1 MPMDWTPP
9 PKSGGGQPPDL
20 GKVIADLKSRMPKFK
35 KPQGGLWIILL
46 VVVGLALGSTAYFTV
61 DPEETALVLRF
72 GKYVRNAG
80 PGLHFKAPLGVE
92 QVYLVKTGRVF
103 KEEFGFRGVAP
114 GVRSR
119 FREKG
124 LGHESLMLTGDLNVI
139 DVKWIVQYQVR
150 DPYKWLFAVRNGRA
164 AIRDMSESVMRLIVG
179 NRYSDAVLTLERVA
193 IAALAQKK
201 LQELLD
207 TYDTG
212 VRVVTVKLQDVNPPE
227 PVQPAFNE
235 VNEAR
240 QQKER
245 MINEAQEAYNR
256 EIPKASGDAQR
267 VITEAAGY
275 ASERVNRA
283 QGEAKRFTDV
293 LTAYRKSKEVTLRR
307 FYLEAMAKVLVSSK
321 RIWIVDEKVRSIVPL
336 LNLSQTGGPTG
347 IRSQSGQEVN
357 R

>member
-9 PKSGGGQPPDL
+9 PKGSGQPPDL
-20 GKVIADLKSRMPKFK
+20 SKVVEELKSRLPKMK
-35 KPQGGLWIILL
+35 KTGGLWIILL
-46 VVVGLALGSTAYFTV
+46 IVVVLALGSTSYFTV
-61 DPEETALVLRF
+61 DPEETGLVLRF
-72 GKYVRNAG
+72 GKYVRKAG
-80 PGLHFKAPLGVE
+80 PGLHFKLPLGVE
-92 QVYLVKTGRVF
+92 QVNLIKTGRVF

-124 LGHESLMLTGDLNVI
+124 YNQESLMLTGDLNVI
-139 DVKWIVQYQVR
+139 DVKWIVQYQIR
-150 DPYKWLFAVRNGRA
+150 DPYKYLFAVRNGRA
-164 AIRDMSESVMRLIVG
+164 AIRDLAESVMRQIVG
-179 NRYSDAVLTLERVA
+179 NRYGDAVLTLERVQ

-201 LQELLD
+201 LQTLLD
-207 TYDTG
+207 SYNTG

-256 EIPKASGDAQR
+256 EIPKAQGEAKR
-267 VITEAAGY
+267 VMTEAEGY
-275 ASERVNRA
+275 ATERVNRA

-293 LTAYRKSKEVTLRR
+293 LAAYRKAKEVTLRR
-307 FYLEAMAKVLVSSK
+307 FYLEAMAKVMAASK
-321 RIWIVDEKVRSIVPL
+321 RIWVVDEKVRGIVPL
-336 LNLSQTGGPTG
+336 LNLGNSGAGAV
-347 IRSQSGQEVN
+347 RSREVN
-357 R
+357 Q